1 MPSAASATEAAS
13 QKKIYGT
20 GVTTVIISNTEMEI
34 NMKIVKSLAE
44 FGLLSED
51 ASKIIQN

>member
-44 FGLLSED
+44 FGLLSDD